1 MSISTGFE
9 PHVTPSICFI
19 VEDEP
24 AICQFLSSTSFVSN
38 CAVDQRN
45 AALCQ
50 TVVDLAHRFGCLACA
65 EGIETME
72 ELRAL
77 QAMGFD
83 YGQGFLL
90 AAPMPK
96 SQLIQALQQRARQAR
111 GVPRP
116 EAPVLPPSN
125 SASRHRPSSH

>member
-1 MSISTGFE
+1 VSISTGFE

-72 ELRAL
+72 ELRAP

-111 GVPRP
+111 RMPRP
-116 EAPVLPPSN
+116 EAPALPPSN
-125 SASRHRPSSH
+125 SASRH